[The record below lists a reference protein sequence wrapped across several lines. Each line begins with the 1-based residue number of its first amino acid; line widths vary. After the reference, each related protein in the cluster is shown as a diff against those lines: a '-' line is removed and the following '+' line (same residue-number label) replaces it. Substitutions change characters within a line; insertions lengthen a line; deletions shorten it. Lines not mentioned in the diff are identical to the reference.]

1 MGERLWCLSLSHLTE
16 SRALHACSTH
26 SQPALRSTAQ
36 LVGAQVVLR
45 QLRSGSIESRPTATM
60 ELRRRRFSDAL
71 AAKLPAPAGGEREAV
86 PRSPEADPTSQPPP
100 GVLPAALVV
109 SLSLSFALLLA
120 SSTVLELIGP
130 TQRAQRALYVAAF
143 VLLLPVA
150 VLTAGQLASDER
162 RRSVL
167 PLMATVAAAGFAL
180 LLLGSRLLTL
190 HAAVPSWAQAGKL
203 VGVAALGA
211 VLLALVVQP
220 RWAAPLARFPR
231 PARRGWPAALG
242 GAAALAALP
251 AVFLPGVVIA
261 WNVALSL
268 AVAALGALA
277 YLSFLRRTLPRPLAL
292 AADLLVLL
300 LIVLAVVDLTGPYP
314 PGQEL
319 SSGGVLSPALI
330 VPIAQ
335 VHQSFYL
342 GPANDVLHGRALLVN
357 AGAVYG
363 PGVIYVLA
371 LWFKLAPI
379 GYGALAIFGGL
390 VTALQCV
397 LGWAILRLSG
407 CGRILAAG
415 TLLAAVLGTVLAALG
430 SPGLF
435 LNVGGLRFAPPY
447 VLILIAL
454 LAAKRGEAGRP
465 TTAGLL
471 VALAATSLLS
481 IEVFVYSA
489 ATFLAI
495 VGFGT
500 ATSSRSVSEGGRT
513 FAGAVAWG
521 IGACVAAHIL
531 FALGTM
537 AYGGGWPDWGWY
549 LAYVTTWSKSELLGG
564 TVAPWSAGWVL
575 GGVYFAS
582 LAAVAVL
589 LAVSRE
595 QVRRMA
601 VPLLTISASA
611 TLGAVYLTYFISH
624 PKDMFLPFI
633 ALPALLVC
641 AVWLQVLLAGEGL
654 PAPVRAAGVALA
666 TWILAMIVATSFSD
680 AMHRWPR
687 TALAHLLP
695 GGYSFVGDLQR
706 EWDSPPLDSR
716 ATRAQALLERYFP
729 SDRALVLVEP
739 DLGMEALIRSGR
751 ANMLPISYPYQDQVV
766 PRELRPRVS
775 KAIGRLTAGT
785 PMLVQRGRP
794 GSSAASPT
802 LRVLR
807 AFLAVGPRER
817 LGPLQLYALRQLQ
830 TRFRFQPLAI
840 GPDGLEVV
848 RLVPRA

>member
-1 MGERLWCLSLSHLTE
+1 
-16 SRALHACSTH
+16 
-26 SQPALRSTAQ
+26 
-36 LVGAQVVLR
+36 
-45 QLRSGSIESRPTATM
+45 M
-60 ELRRRRFSDAL
+60 ELRRGRFGDAL

-86 PRSPEADPTSQPPP
+86 PRSAEADPTSHPPP

-120 SSTVLELIGP
+120 SCTVLELVGP
-130 TQRAQRALYVAAF
+130 TQRAERALYVAAF

-150 VLTAGQLASDER
+150 ALTAGQLASDEH

-167 PLMATVAAAGFAL
+167 PLMAIVAAAGFAL
-180 LLLGSRLLTL
+180 LLVGSRLLTL
-190 HAAVPSWAQAGKL
+190 YAAPPSWAQPAKL

-211 VLLALVVQP
+211 ALLALVVQP
-220 RWAAPLARFPR
+220 RWAAPLARFPG
-231 PARRGWPAALG
+231 PARRGWPAALA

-251 AVFLPGVVIA
+251 AVFLPGVVTA
-261 WNVALSL
+261 WKVALSL
-268 AVAALGALA
+268 AVAALAA
-277 YLSFLRRTLPRPLAL
+277 VTYLRVPRRTLPRPLAL
-292 AADLLVLL
+292 GADLLVPL
-300 LIVLAVVDLTGPYP
+300 LIVLAVVDLAGPYP

-319 SSGGVLSPALI
+319 SSGGILTPAMI

-342 GPANDVLHGRALLVN
+342 GPVNDVLHGRALLVD

-363 PGVIYVLA
+363 PGIIYVLT

-379 GYGALAIFGGL
+379 GYGTLAIFGGL
-390 VTALQCV
+390 VSAVQCV
-397 LGWAILRLSG
+397 LGWAVLRLSG
-407 CGRILAAG
+407 CGRILAGG
-415 TLLAAVLGTVLAALG
+415 TLLAAVLATVLAALG

-454 LAAKRGEAGRP
+454 LAARRGEAGRT

-481 IEVFVYSA
+481 LEVFAYSA

-495 VGFGT
+495 VGFGA
-500 ATSSRSVSEGGRT
+500 ATSSRSFSEGVRT
-513 FAGAVAWG
+513 FGGALARGV
-521 IGACVAAHIL
+521 GACVAAHIL
-531 FALGTM
+531 FALGTW

-549 LAYVTTWSKSELLGG
+549 LAHVSTWARSEFLGG
-564 TVAPWSAGWVL
+564 MVEPWSAAWVL
-575 GGVYFAS
+575 GGAYFAS

-589 LAVSRE
+589 LAVSRQ

-611 TLGAVYLTYFISH
+611 TLGAVNLTYFITH
-624 PKDMFLPFI
+624 PNDPILPLI
-633 ALPALLVC
+633 ALPALIVC
-641 AVWLQVLLAGEGL
+641 AVWVRVLVAGEGL
-654 PAPVRAAGVALA
+654 PAPVRGAGVALA
-666 TWILAMIVATSFSD
+666 AWILAMVVATSFSG

-687 TALAHLLP
+687 TALAHLMP
-695 GGYSFVGDLQR
+695 GGHSFVGDLQR
-706 EWDSPPLDSR
+706 AWESPPLDSR
-716 ATRAQALLERYFP
+716 ATRAEALLKRYFP
-729 SDRALVLVEP
+729 SDKALVLVEP

-751 ANMLPISYPYQDQVV
+751 ANLLPISYPYQDQVV
-766 PRELRPRVS
+766 PRESRPRVS
-775 KAIGRLTAGT
+775 KVIGRLTAGT
-785 PMLVQRGRP
+785 PMLVQLGRP

-817 LGPLQLYALRQLQ
+817 LGPLQRYALRRIQ
-830 TRFRFQPLAI
+830 TRFRFQPVAV

-848 RLVPRA
+848 RLVPRE